1 MANDFSGMFSFQSPE
16 QIRAAAMTGLGV
28 PQGSMA
34 GQGLLQQGV
43 SMMRN
48 AGAGIGMGVAEA
60 MGRQLPEQ
68 IKQDKIKAVLQ
79 QVSHISSPLGQAQAA
94 YQLFVGQ
101 GMMEEAQK
109 AMGEIRKLQDQDLS
123 VREREA
129 KIKKDTASAN
139 KPNPKKEFI
148 EITEFL
154 ADLDASIGNGATPSQ
169 ADLNKASLYIG
180 KLSKQPRTYTDRETL
195 EVIQI
200 PGYDAATSVPNVLK
214 ALGARKGAATGGA
227 TDTAGAGGAT
237 VIDTGGAQTLR
248 AKEIES
254 IQSNISGTKTALE
267 NITALQEFRGSG
279 TGWDSL
285 FAWVPNTDAKATAGL
300 VTALKSEQG
309 LGELEKLKSMS
320 PTGASGMGA
329 TNAQEVEMLQGRIR
343 KLDPGNKEQFA
354 KDLAFIRNKWEEI
367 LKKYELKLQEKMK
380 QDEFKRGTVAPAPAA
395 TPAQPAPAPARQAG
409 ATKEGWMQWGRK
421 TYPNK
426 TDAEIEAALRKA
438 GKIQ

>member
-16 QIRAAAMTGLGV
+16 QIRAAAMAGLGV

-60 MGRQLPEQ
+60 MGRQLPDQ
-68 IKQDKIKAVLQ
+68 IKQDKIKSVLQ
-79 QVSHISSPLGQAQAA
+79 QVSHIASPLGQAQAA

-109 AMGEIRKLQDQDLS
+109 TMSEIRRIQDQELS

-129 KIKKDTASAN
+129 KIQKDTAAAN
-139 KPNPKKEFI
+139 KPNPKREFL

-154 ADLDASIGNGATPSQ
+154 ATLDASIGKGIKPDQ
-169 ADLNKASLYIG
+169 ADLNKARLYIG

-195 EVIQI
+195 SVIQI
-200 PGYDAATSVPNVLK
+200 PGYDAATAVPNLFK
-214 ALGARKGAATGGA
+214 LLNGGKDAPASDTSGKG
-227 TDTAGAGGAT
+227 DAT
-237 VIDTGGAQTLR
+237 VIDTPGAKVLR
-248 AKEIES
+248 AKEIET

-267 NITALQEFRGSG
+267 NIEALRNFRGSG

-285 FAWVPNTDAKATAGL
+285 FSWVPNTDAKATANL
-300 VTALKSEQG
+300 VAALKSEQG

-329 TNAQEVEMLQGRIR
+329 TNAQEVEMLQSRIR

-354 KDLAFIRNKWEEI
+354 KDLEFIRNKWREI
-367 LKKYELKLQEKMK
+367 LNKYELKLEERM
-380 QDEFKRGTVAPAPAA
+380 AA
-395 TPAQPAPAPARQAG
+395 DKVREGVVNPSPEAQPKPARQAG

>member
-68 IKQDKIKAVLQ
+68 VKQDKIKSVLQ
-79 QVSHISSPLGQAQAA
+79 QVARFSDPLVQAQQA

-109 AMGEIRKLQDQDLS
+109 AMSEIRKLQDQQLS

-129 KIKKDTASAN
+129 KIQKDTAAAN
-139 KPNPKKEFI
+139 KPNPKKEFLQ
-148 EITEFL
+148 ITEFL
-154 ADLDASIGNGATPSQ
+154 ADLDASVGNGATPSQ
-169 ADLNKASLYIG
+169 SDLNKARLYIG

-195 EVIQI
+195 EITEI
-200 PGYDAATSVPNVLK
+200 PGYDAATSVPNLFK
-214 ALGARKGAATGGA
+214 LLNGGKDAPASDTSGKGGS
-227 TDTAGAGGAT
+227 T
-237 VIDTGGAQTLR
+237 VIDTSGAKALR
-248 AKEIES
+248 AKEIET

-354 KDLAFIRNKWEEI
+354 KDLEFIRNKWEEI

-380 QDEFKRGTVAPAPAA
+380 EDEFKRGTVAPAPAA
-395 TPAQPAPAPARQAG
+395 PAAPAQPAPARQAG